1 MLRKDDIVKLSKV
14 TGLRPHQQEKAYIQ
28 TLVLR
33 SVFSHSDPVFKG
45 GTSLMMVHGLN
56 RFSEDLDFTCGE
68 KDALEGLSQSIKDD
82 LSVIG
87 IESTINKNPTL
98 ENSASFRIGARGPLF
113 TKERERCFVNCDFS
127 LREKVI
133 GEPEARFIDPTYP
146 DILPFSVRVM
156 DPAEIAAEKVR
167 AIMTRDKARDVFD
180 LGFLISRGFVPT
192 RTLIDAKLAYYSLS
206 FSLEDF
212 HKCLMNKKG
221 IWNTGMTAII
231 IGRLPDFTDLSSKIF
246 ETIKMIET

>member
-1 MLRKDDIVKLSKV
+1 MLRKDDIVKLSKI

-68 KDALEGLSQSIKDD
+68 KDTLEGLSKSIKDD
-82 LSVIG
+82 LSAIG
-87 IESTINKNPTL
+87 IESIIKKNPTL

-180 LGFLISRGFVPT
+180 LGFLISKGILPT
-192 RTLIDAKLAYYSLS
+192 QRLIDNKMALYSMN
-206 FSLEDF
+206 FSLEEF
-212 HKCLMNKKG
+212 K
-221 IWNTGMTAII
+221 TALSRKEDLWRIELTPFI
-231 IGRLPDFTDLSSKIF
+231 IGKLNDFDKESSKI
-246 ETIKMIET
+246 IEALSSVDG

>member
-1 MLRKDDIVKLSKV
+1 MLRKDDIVKLSKI

-68 KDALEGLSQSIKDD
+68 KDALEVLSKSIKDD
-82 LSVIG
+82 LSAIG
-87 IESTINKNPTL
+87 IESTIKENPTL
-98 ENSASFRIGARGPLF
+98 ENSVSFRIGARGPLF

-127 LREKVI
+127 LRENVI
-133 GEPEARFIDPTYP
+133 DEPETRFIDPTYP

-156 DPAEIAAEKVR
+156 DTAEIAAEKVR

-180 LGFLISRGFVPT
+180 LGFLISKGILPT
-192 RTLIDAKLAYYSLS
+192 QTLIDEKMALYSIT
-206 FSLEDF
+206 FSLEEF
-212 HKCLMNKKG
+212 KTALSRKKDLWR
-221 IWNTGMTAII
+221 IELTPFI
-231 IGRLPDFTDLSSKIF
+231 IGKLNDFDKESSKI
-246 ETIKMIET
+246 IEALSSVDG